1 VSALHVFAGLPRD
14 ALQAI
19 SECCRVRRY
28 GVFEH
33 VMHHHENS
41 SELFFVLDGRARI
54 VLYSRSGRDV
64 SFRDL
69 DPGEVF
75 GELAADGS
83 VTRRPR

>member
-1 VSALHVFAGLPRD
+1 
-14 ALQAI
+14 
-19 SECCRVRRY
+19 
-28 GVFEH
+28 
-33 VMHHHENS
+33 MHHHENS